1 MSSVTN
7 NINAENHGIKIWTY
21 PTGEVGFSIFFPI
34 KDEMNPENYA
44 NFASRLETQL
54 EKHFKVITDKA
65 DQSDEPKKD
74 MKIAI
79 SNANKDNIT
88 HVTVEGYDPSKI
100 TEVYKNALLNPSY
113 YGNNNS
119 GITDNRVRKKEE
131 DKIGNR

>member
-7 NINAENHGIKIWTY
+7 NINAENHGVKIWTY

-44 NFASRLETQL
+44 NFANRLQGQL
-54 EKHFKVITDKA
+54 QKHFKVITDKA
-65 DQSDEPKKD
+65 DQPDEPKQD

-88 HVTVEGYDPSKI
+88 HVTVEGYDPTKI
-100 TEVYKNALLNPSY
+100 TDVYKNALLNPSY
-113 YGNNNS
+113 YVDPNSTKKRLDQRMKDTKEVDNN
-119 GITDNRVRKKEE
+119 
-131 DKIGNR
+131 